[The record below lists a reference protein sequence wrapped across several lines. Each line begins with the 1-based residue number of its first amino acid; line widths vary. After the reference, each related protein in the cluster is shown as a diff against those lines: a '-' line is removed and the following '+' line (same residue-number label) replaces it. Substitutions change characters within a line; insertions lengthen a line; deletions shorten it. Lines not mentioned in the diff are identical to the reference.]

1 MQIDLIRHTT
11 PDVES
16 GICYGQADLGL
27 ADSFAAERDK
37 VLGVIDSDYD
47 LVVTS
52 PLQRCALLAEHVTG
66 AERRTEARIM
76 EYDFGDWELRPW
88 AELRGP
94 ETKTW
99 MHNFVDEPA
108 PNGES
113 MRIMQAR
120 VLAYWAELLGTDHG
134 KVAVVTHSGVQ
145 RLIHAHVLDTPLTH
159 MFRLEL
165 AFGAI
170 IRVTVGD
177 RGDGHAT
184 LRHL

>member
-11 PDVES
+11 PDIEP

-27 ADSFAAERDK
+27 VETFAAEREA
-37 VLGVIDSDYD
+37 VLAKLPADYD

-52 PLQRCALLAEHVTG
+52 PLQRCALLAEHITG
-66 AERRTEARIM
+66 AERRVEPRVM

-88 AELRGP
+88 SELRGP
-94 ETKTW
+94 QAATW

-113 MRIMQAR
+113 MRMMHAR
-120 VLAYWAELLGTDHG
+120 VQEFWGELVDGSHET
-134 KVAVVTHSGVQ
+134 VAVVTHSGVQ
-145 RLIHAHVLDTPLTH
+145 RLIHAHVLETPLTH

-165 AFGAI
+165 AYGAV
-170 IRVTVGD
+170 IRVKVSGTE
-177 RGDGHAT
+177 RHAT